1 MQYEID
7 APAND
12 IIAMNLTI
20 AALDR
25 WVANVS
31 PADDGEEVGRQI
43 GAMYREIRLVLA
55 ELEAELPGDDEDE
68 DEDEEDEDEVV
79 EAEIVEEERRIAAV
93 R

>member
-1 MQYEID
+1 MQYELD

-12 IIAMNLTI
+12 IIAMNLTV

-31 PADDGEEVGRQI
+31 PADDGEEVGKQI
-43 GAMYREIRLVLA
+43 GAMYREIRLVLD
-55 ELEAELPGDDEDE
+55 ELSAELPGDEEED
-68 DEDEEDEDEVV
+68 DEDEEDDETV
-79 EAEIVEEERRIAAV
+79 EGEIVDGERRVAAI